1 MAHEL
6 TLPNGETVTEGDV
19 ILHDN
24 YPYRVVFPDDDEYVL
39 ELSPLYWGDSGMD
52 VPFRDRDALREQW
65 APDSRGTL
73 TPDQWNAW
81 LQEARQDDRFGDDE
95 LDELA
100 RELPT
105 SSGRFERLRRLLRL

>member
-1 MAHEL
+1 MRDEFE
-6 TLPNGETVTEGDV
+6 LPNGDTVTEGDV

-24 YPYRVVFPDDDEYVL
+24 YPFRVVFPDDDEYAL

-73 TPDQWNAW
+73 TPEEWSEW
-81 LQEARQDDRFGDDE
+81 LRTARRDDRFGDDE
-95 LDELA
+95 LDELE

-105 SSGRFERLRRLLRL
+105 ADGPVERLRRLLGL

>member
-24 YPYRVVFPDDDEYVL
+24 YPYRVVFPDDDEYEL

-52 VPFRDRDALREQW
+52 VPFRTRDALVEQW
-65 APDSRGTL
+65 ASDSRGTQ
-73 TPDQWNAW
+73 TRDEWEQW
-81 LQEARQDDRFGDDE
+81 LREARHDDRFGDAE
-95 LDELA
+95 LEELA

-105 SSGRFERLRRLLRL
+105 TSGPVARLRRLLRL